1 MKHSILF
8 ENQPNHWDNALPL
21 GNGIFGCMV
30 YYEKNSLHIPM
41 NHYEVYYNISDA
53 VLPADKYNALP
64 EVTDP
69 GAVQANRT
77 AIADTNTPGPGKPF
91 VHYKKVRDPSGE
103 NSDKSQPL
111 NASTAPYAV
120 SSISGSY
127 PATGNLAISFS
138 DSLSDAESLLG
149 LYTEDA
155 KTRLT
160 LTKDTD
166 SVTAETIVA
175 REDCVITHITQSSRE
190 QLVRNLS
197 LDLSPYRDLE
207 APTVDFTQIDSHTF
221 AYTVSRLFGKKLF
234 RFSVVLELIAAEGIL
249 ESSEYACSIQ
259 ITNAQKDF
267 HILTSVVTDF
277 RYENV
282 LADGIAQSRKY
293 AGSLQKL
300 YTDHRTYWKKFFDA
314 SSIDIPD
321 KFLEHIY
328 YINQYALD
336 CCSGEGGIMKHHACG
351 LNGLWA
357 IKHPNLWGSMW
368 YWDVNIQAAFAG
380 VFSSNRLNLAK
391 VFSDGLRSYMDL
403 ARHSARRVHNVSGIA
418 GDYPYDFYY
427 CCWPW
432 CAQYLWFLY
441 EYSLD
446 EDYLRKEAYP
456 LFLEL
461 CEFFTQVFVYDAKT
475 DRFHIYPD
483 VSPEQGPLS
492 HDTTI
497 TVASVKYLLQ
507 FTLQAA
513 DILGDHSPILSNCRR
528 LLAKMPDYTWTAQDK
543 YGVHLKDSP
552 DAPDQ
557 LWLRHP
563 SLLMP
568 LFPIG
573 EFSLDSPADIQK
585 KLSNTIDY
593 LEDNCEIGIFGGS
606 WLAAG
611 AARLGRGQTALR
623 LIYERGIDHMLRSNG
638 LTAEETERFIN
649 DCLIVRQPLYYPCMM
664 EFTGEMLAAVN
675 EMLLQSHNGVI
686 RVFPA
691 LPDGD
696 REFYQLILR
705 GQSLDEYDDRCATY
719 APWDT
724 VRFDKL
730 LAKGAFAVSA
740 SRKDGA
746 LQWIQI
752 HSKKG
757 GSIRVACPYISEDMQ
772 VYCNGKSVP
781 FTVDAGMLCFETSP
795 ENTYLIATSP
805 DAYTPPQQ
813 GAYLHKV
820 LSRQTYTKRNIYLGE
835 DSDTSYRKALDSF
848 TRSWYMGS
856 CKMENRTVLKF
867 DFTDLA
873 DKDYSKAFSPL
884 AYTAKG
890 TLRRHLPFIPVSASV
905 FAVIR
910 GYGFE
915 DASQISCLD
924 RGEPDLLRRDFI
936 EGTQEAVFA
945 IEVPRGQYEL
955 LAVSGDTQEDSV
967 SYVWVENGRSAGG
980 ELIKEGQYQAK
991 LLPLVLEEDGHI
1003 RLHISTKPGYKWKLN
1018 YILVNAIKGY

>member
-1 MKHSILF
+1 MKHSIIF
-8 ENQPNHWDNALPL
+8 RNQPNHWDNALPL
-21 GNGIFGCMV
+21 GNGVFGCMV
-30 YYEKNSLHIPM
+30 YYEKSKLHIPM
-41 NHYEVYYNISDA
+41 NHYEVYYNISDT
-53 VLPADKYNALP
+53 VLPEDKLRSLP
-64 EVTDP
+64 EITDP
-69 GAVQANRT
+69 GSVKANR
-77 AIADTNTPGPGKPF
+77 AKIADTNTPGPGEPF

-120 SSISGSY
+120 RSISGSY
-127 PATGNLAISFS
+127 PATGNLHFSFHK
-138 DSLSDAESLLG
+138 DLADAESLLA

-155 KTRLT
+155 KTQLT
-160 LTKDTD
+160 LTKGADC
-166 SVTAETIVA
+166 VTVDTIVA
-175 REDCVITHITQSSRE
+175 REDCIISHITQTKDGLLSDI
-190 QLVRNLS
+190 S
-197 LDLSPYRDLE
+197 LDVNPYRDLE
-207 APTVDFTQIDSHTF
+207 APEVQFTQIDNHTF
-221 AYTVSRLFGKKLF
+221 VYTVSRLLGEKIF
-234 RFSVVLELIAAEGIL
+234 RFSGILELIGAEGTLASTEFSCNIHIL
-249 ESSEYACSIQ
+249 
-259 ITNAQKDF
+259 NAKKDF

-277 RYENV
+277 RYGDV
-282 LADGIAQSRKY
+282 MADGIAQSRKY
-293 AGSLQKL
+293 AASLQKL
-300 YTDHRTYWKKFFDA
+300 YADHSAYWENFFNA

-321 KFLEHIY
+321 KFLEHVY

-336 CCSGEGGIMKHHACG
+336 CCSGEGGVMKHHACG

-357 IKHPNLWGSMW
+357 VKHPNLWGSMW

-380 VFSSNRLNLAK
+380 VFSSNRLNLGK

-403 ARHSARRVHNVSGIA
+403 ARHSAKRVHNASGIA

-446 EDYLRKEAYP
+446 EDYLRNEAYP

-461 CEFFTQVFVYDAKT
+461 CEFFTQVFEYDKET
-475 DRFHIYPD
+475 DCYHIYPD
-483 VSPEQGPLS
+483 VAPEQGPLS

-497 TVASVKYLLQ
+497 TIASVKYLLQ
-507 FTLQAA
+507 FTLKAA
-513 DILGDHSPILSNCRR
+513 EILGDNSPILEKCRD
-528 LLAKMPDYTWTAQDK
+528 LLAKMPEYAWSAQDK

-557 LWLRHP
+557 LWMRHP

-568 LFPIG
+568 IFPVG
-573 EFSLDSPADIQK
+573 EFGLDSPADIQK
-585 KLSNTIDY
+585 KLSNTIDF

-606 WLAAG
+606 WLAAS

-623 LIYERGIDHMLRSNG
+623 LIYERGIDHMLRTNG
-638 LTAEETERFIN
+638 LTAEETERFVN
-649 DCLIVRQPLYYPCMM
+649 ECLMIRQPLYYPCMM

-675 EMLLQSHNGVI
+675 EMLLQSHNGVV

-691 LPDGD
+691 LPNGD

-730 LAKGAFAVSA
+730 LAKGAFEISA
-740 SRKDGA
+740 QRQDGK

-752 HSKKG
+752 HSQKG
-757 GSIRVACPYISEDMQ
+757 GSICLACPYLTEDMQ
-772 VYCNGKSVP
+772 VYCGNQIVDYSV
-781 FTVDAGMLCFETSP
+781 DNGMLRFETTAG
-795 ENTYLIATSP
+795 ETYLIASIP
-805 DAYTPPQQ
+805 SVYTPPEE
-813 GAYLHKV
+813 GGYLNKV
-820 LSRQTYTKRNIYLGE
+820 LSRQTYTKWNIFLGE
-835 DSDTSYRKALDSF
+835 DADTPYQKALDGF

-856 CKMENRTVLKF
+856 HKIENRTVYKF
-867 DFTDLA
+867 DFTSSL
-873 DKDYSKAFSPL
+873 DKDYSKAFFPL

-890 TLRRHLPFIPVSASV
+890 ILRRHLPFIPVNPLNFTV
-905 FAVIR
+905 MK

-915 DASQISCLD
+915 DTNSIQCVD
-924 RGEPDLLRRDFI
+924 RGKPDLLRRDFV

-955 LAVSGDTQEDSV
+955 LVVSGDTQEDSI

-980 ELIKEGQYQAK
+980 ELIKKGQYQAK
-991 LLPLVLEEDGHI
+991 LLPLVLEDDGHI
-1003 RLHISTKPGYKWKLN
+1003 RLHIATKPGYHWKLN
-1018 YILVNAIKGY
+1018 YVFVNAIKGY